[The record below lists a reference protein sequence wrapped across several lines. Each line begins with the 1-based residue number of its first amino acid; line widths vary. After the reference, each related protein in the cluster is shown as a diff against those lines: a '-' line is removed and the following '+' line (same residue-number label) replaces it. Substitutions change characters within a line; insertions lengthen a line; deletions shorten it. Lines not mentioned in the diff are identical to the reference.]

1 MFCKHCGTQIPDGSE
16 TCPSCGGALTQNA
29 ASQAKA
35 APQAENAA
43 PTAGAPQAANT
54 ANAGA
59 AVKELADT
67 FTGIAAEKTAGLPL
81 ALIAK
86 VCVLIA
92 LLAFFLPFI
101 SVSCTQDKSV
111 KESYSGV
118 RLMTGID
125 KSDDSLSKGSGQD
138 SDHEP
143 NIFLIAAFAGGVA
156 TAVIIF
162 RKKNIKLAAIIS
174 GISALVLILFRMTF
188 RSYYDFPSEYAKYI
202 KVKTKFGLLLC
213 ILMMLA
219 TAAACFLETKNAQK
233 TVGTSEPPAL
243 PPTQPPADQTPA
255 GQ

>member
-16 TCPSCGGALTQNA
+16 TCPSCGGALTNSA
-29 ASQAKA
+29 APAGASQA
-35 APQAENAA
+35 
-43 PTAGAPQAANT
+43 ANN

-67 FTGIAAEKTAGLPL
+67 FTGIAVEKTAGLPL

-92 LLAFFLPFI
+92 LVAFFLPFI

-111 KESYSGV
+111 KESYSGF
-118 RLMTGID
+118 RLMLSIE
-125 KSDDSLSKGSGQD
+125 KKDDSVASNSE
-138 SDHEP
+138 SDPKP
-143 NIFLIAAFAGGVA
+143 NVFLIAAFAGGA
-156 TAVIIF
+156 AAAVIIF

-219 TAAACFLETKNAQK
+219 TAAACFLESKNAQK

-243 PPTQPPADQTPA
+243 PPADQPPAEQ
-255 GQ
+255 

>member
-1 MFCKHCGTQIPDGSE
+1 MP
-16 TCPSCGGALTQNA
+16 LTNSA
-29 ASQAKA
+29 APAGASQA
-35 APQAENAA
+35 
-43 PTAGAPQAANT
+43 ANN

-67 FTGIAAEKTAGLPL
+67 FTGIAVEKTAGLPL

-92 LLAFFLPFI
+92 LVAFFLPFI

-111 KESYSGV
+111 KESYSGF
-118 RLMTGID
+118 RLMLSIE
-125 KSDDSLSKGSGQD
+125 KKDDSVASNSE
-138 SDHEP
+138 SDPKP
-143 NIFLIAAFAGGVA
+143 NVFLIAAFAGGA
-156 TAVIIF
+156 AAAVIIF

-219 TAAACFLETKNAQK
+219 TAAACFLESKNAQK

-243 PPTQPPADQTPA
+243 PPADQPPAEL
-255 GQ
+255 

>member
-16 TCPSCGGALTQNA
+16 TCPSCGGALTNSA
-29 ASQAKA
+29 APAGASQA
-35 APQAENAA
+35 
-43 PTAGAPQAANT
+43 ANN

-67 FTGIAAEKTAGLPL
+67 FTGIAVEKTAGLPL

-92 LLAFFLPFI
+92 LVAFFLPFI

-111 KESYSGV
+111 KESYSGF
-118 RLMTGID
+118 RLMLSIE
-125 KSDDSLSKGSGQD
+125 KKDDSVASNSE
-138 SDHEP
+138 SDPKP
-143 NIFLIAAFAGGVA
+143 NVFLIAAFAGGA
-156 TAVIIF
+156 AAAVIIF

-219 TAAACFLETKNAQK
+219 TAAACFLEYKNAQK

-243 PPTQPPADQTPA
+243 PPADQPPAEL
-255 GQ
+255 

>member
-16 TCPSCGGALTQNA
+16 TCPSCGGALTNSA
-29 ASQAKA
+29 APAGASQA
-35 APQAENAA
+35 
-43 PTAGAPQAANT
+43 ANN

-67 FTGIAAEKTAGLPL
+67 FTGIAVEKTAGLPL

-92 LLAFFLPFI
+92 LVAFFLPFI

-111 KESYSGV
+111 KESYSGF
-118 RLMTGID
+118 RLMLSIE
-125 KSDDSLSKGSGQD
+125 KKDDSVASNSE
-138 SDHEP
+138 SDPKP
-143 NIFLIAAFAGGVA
+143 NVFLIAAFAGGA
-156 TAVIIF
+156 AAAVIIF

-219 TAAACFLETKNAQK
+219 TAAACFLESKNAQK

-243 PPTQPPADQTPA
+243 PPADQPPAEL
-255 GQ
+255 

>member
-16 TCPSCGGALTQNA
+16 TCPSCGGALTN
-29 ASQAKA
+29 SA
-35 APQAENAA
+35 AP
-43 PTAGAPQAANT
+43 AGAPQAANT

-86 VCVLIA
+86 VCVLVA
-92 LLAFFLPFI
+92 LLAFFLPFV

-111 KESYSGV
+111 KESYSGF
-118 RLMTGID
+118 RLMLSLE
-125 KSDDSLSKGSGQD
+125 KKDDSVASNSE
-138 SDHEP
+138 SDP
-143 NIFLIAAFAGGVA
+143 KMNVFLIAAFAGGVA
-156 TAVIIF
+156 SAVIIF
-162 RKKNIKLAAIIS
+162 RKKNLKLAAIIS
-174 GISALVLILFRMTF
+174 GISALVLILFRMSF
-188 RSYYDFPSEYAKYI
+188 RSYYDFPSEYSKYI

-243 PPTQPPADQTPA
+243 PPTQPPAEQPPA

>member
-16 TCPSCGGALTQNA
+16 TCPSCGGALTNSA
-29 ASQAKA
+29 APAEASQA
-35 APQAENAA
+35 
-43 PTAGAPQAANT
+43 ANN

-67 FTGIAAEKTAGLPL
+67 FTGIAVEKTAGLPL

-92 LLAFFLPFI
+92 LVAFFLPFI

-111 KESYSGV
+111 KESYSGF
-118 RLMTGID
+118 RLMLSIE
-125 KSDDSLSKGSGQD
+125 KKDDSVASNSE
-138 SDHEP
+138 SDPKP
-143 NIFLIAAFAGGVA
+143 NVFLIAAFAGGA
-156 TAVIIF
+156 AAAVIIF

-219 TAAACFLETKNAQK
+219 TAAACFLESKNAQK

-243 PPTQPPADQTPA
+243 PPADQPPAEQ
-255 GQ
+255 

>member
-16 TCPSCGGALTQNA
+16 TCPSCGGALTNSA
-29 ASQAKA
+29 APAGASQA
-35 APQAENAA
+35 
-43 PTAGAPQAANT
+43 ANN

-59 AVKELADT
+59 AVKELANT
-67 FTGIAAEKTAGLPL
+67 FTGIAVEKTAGLPL

-92 LLAFFLPFI
+92 LVAFFLPFI

-111 KESYSGV
+111 KESYSGF
-118 RLMTGID
+118 RLMLSIE
-125 KSDDSLSKGSGQD
+125 KKDDSVASNSE
-138 SDHEP
+138 SDPKP
-143 NIFLIAAFAGGVA
+143 NVFLIAAFAGGA
-156 TAVIIF
+156 AAAVIIF

-219 TAAACFLETKNAQK
+219 TAAACFLESKNAQK

-243 PPTQPPADQTPA
+243 PPADQPPAEL
-255 GQ
+255 

>member
-16 TCPSCGGALTQNA
+16 TCPSCGGALTNSA
-29 ASQAKA
+29 APAGASQA
-35 APQAENAA
+35 
-43 PTAGAPQAANT
+43 ANN

-67 FTGIAAEKTAGLPL
+67 FTDIAVEKTAGLPL

-92 LLAFFLPFI
+92 LVAFFLPFI

-111 KESYSGV
+111 KESYSGF
-118 RLMTGID
+118 RLMLSIE
-125 KSDDSLSKGSGQD
+125 KKDDSVASNSE
-138 SDHEP
+138 SDPKP
-143 NIFLIAAFAGGVA
+143 NVFLIAAFAGGA
-156 TAVIIF
+156 AAAVIIF

-219 TAAACFLETKNAQK
+219 TAAACFLESKNAQK
-233 TVGTSEPPAL
+233 TVGASEPPAL
-243 PPTQPPADQTPA
+243 PPADQPPAEL
-255 GQ
+255 

>member
-16 TCPSCGGALTQNA
+16 TCPSCGGALTNSA
-29 ASQAKA
+29 APAGASQA
-35 APQAENAA
+35 
-43 PTAGAPQAANT
+43 ANN

-67 FTGIAAEKTAGLPL
+67 FTGIAVEKTAGLPL

-92 LLAFFLPFI
+92 LVAFFLPFI

-111 KESYSGV
+111 KESYSGF
-118 RLMTGID
+118 RLMLSIE
-125 KSDDSLSKGSGQD
+125 KKDDSVASNSE
-138 SDHEP
+138 SDPKP
-143 NIFLIAAFAGGVA
+143 NVFLIAAFAGGA
-156 TAVIIF
+156 TAAVIIF

-188 RSYYDFPSEYAKYI
+188 RSYYDFPKEYAKYI

-243 PPTQPPADQTPA
+243 PPTQPPAEQPPA

>member
-16 TCPSCGGALTQNA
+16 TCPSCGGALTNSA
-29 ASQAKA
+29 APAGASQA
-35 APQAENAA
+35 
-43 PTAGAPQAANT
+43 ANN

-92 LLAFFLPFI
+92 LVAFFLPFI

-111 KESYSGV
+111 KESYSGF
-118 RLMTGID
+118 RLMLSIE
-125 KSDDSLSKGSGQD
+125 KKDDSVASNSE
-138 SDHEP
+138 SDPKP
-143 NIFLIAAFAGGVA
+143 NVFLIAAFAGGA
-156 TAVIIF
+156 AAAVIIF

-219 TAAACFLETKNAQK
+219 TAAACFLESKNAQK

-243 PPTQPPADQTPA
+243 PPADQPPAEL
-255 GQ
+255 